1 MFVDSAREATEFSW
15 MCGRAV
21 STCYDLLFF
30 LSLCFD
36 CRLKQLNNAKIW
48 ILIRKLVTLDNAV
61 HQNKL
66 KNFENFKNDTCRN
79 YSHFCDL
86 IIKCFHCLS
95 LLIML
100 RTVNLRTTIR
110 WLLLRSSNMYHEFPK
125 NLSNQSGLYFK
136 SETLKVSKTYA
147 TNLWTYEGE

>member
-1 MFVDSAREATEFSW
+1 MFVDSASEATEFSW

-21 STCYDLLFF
+21 SICYDLLFF

-36 CRLKQLNNAKIW
+36 CRLKQLNNANIW
-48 ILIRKLVTLDNAV
+48 ILIRKLVRLDNAV

-79 YSHFCDL
+79 SIAISAIWLNAFTA
-86 IIKCFHCLS
+86 LS
-95 LLIML
+95 L
-100 RTVNLRTTIR
+100 TSDYASNGEP
-110 WLLLRSSNMYHEFPK
+110 SSYDTLAVVVLERYHEFPK
-125 NLSNQSGLYFK
+125 NSSNQSGLFFK

-147 TNLWTYEGE
+147 TNLWTY